1 MRNLEVERDTTMVQ
15 VIQEYIDYIIKQR
28 PFAKDILNSYKSLV
42 ELMDDLEIS
51 APQIHFEKKVQQLKA
66 KEGFPLFSREDLPLD
81 FGAASTL
88 LSRIAGYLSH
98 EQEQERKAMENCVA
112 QIQKDIEWA
121 PSLFKAILKKDE
133 EKISGLAAQVG
144 LEPARLF
151 FLGKLSIRPSLE
163 KLRDACAAM
172 IDKEVWDQG
181 YCPLCGSEPNM
192 AYLDK
197 KGKRHLHCE
206 LCGEEWPYPRV
217 NCPFCR
223 NEDQQA
229 LGYFHRDKEH
239 GLRVDFCKKCQRY
252 IKTIDRRE
260 FELETPMDLEY
271 LATLHLDILAEKEGF
286 K

>member
-1 MRNLEVERDTTMVQ
+1 MTQNM
-15 VIQEYIDYIIKQR
+15 QEYIDYIIKQR

-51 APQIHFEKKVQQLKA
+51 APQVHVEKGVQELKV
-66 KEGFPLFSREDLPLD
+66 KEGFPVFAREDLPLD
-81 FGAASTL
+81 FGAASTV
-88 LSRIAGYLSH
+88 LSRIARYLAH
-98 EQEQERKAMENCVA
+98 EQNQERNAMESCVE
-112 QIQKDIEWA
+112 QIQSDPEWA
-121 PSLFKAILKKDE
+121 PSLFKAILEKDDE
-133 EKISGLAAQVG
+133 GISSLAADVG

-151 FLGKLSIRPSLE
+151 FLAKLSLKPSLE
-163 KLRDACAAM
+163 KVRDACTAM
-172 IDKEVWDQG
+172 IDKQAWDQG
-181 YCPLCGSEPNM
+181 YCPVCGSEPNM

-206 LCGEEWPYPRV
+206 LCGEEWPYPRM

-229 LGYFHRDKEH
+229 LGYFHSDTEQ

-260 FELETPMDLEY
+260 FELKTPMDLEY